1 MLMAGYL
8 WANMHVNVT
17 VYLYYLLGLSIAE
30 NFKHWMVNVYF
41 FFLCFRS
48 LMARSRQDEVNKK
61 INISNV
67 GIYCHQLEEQHD
79 LYDVGAL
86 TEAHSNS
93 SLGLAHPRDDYLI
106 NPFCVTV
113 SVLVSASL
121 LCTYFHQ

>member
-1 MLMAGYL
+1 
-8 WANMHVNVT
+8 
-17 VYLYYLLGLSIAE
+17 
-30 NFKHWMVNVYF
+30 
-41 FFLCFRS
+41 
-48 LMARSRQDEVNKK
+48 MARSRQDEVNKK

-67 GIYCHQLEEQHD
+67 GIYCQQLEEQQN

-86 TEAHSNS
+86 TDAQSNF

-121 LCTYFHQ
+121 LSTYSHQLWYYQVVLFGDRVSEAFWLLSDQPFLFFAEC